1 MATYLI
7 TGGCGFIGSHIAEAL
22 CEQGETVRI
31 LDNLSS
37 GYRHNVAHLS
47 EGVTVIEGDVRDV
60 ETVSAATEGV
70 DYVFH
75 EAALVSVFDSVER
88 PRDNHDI
95 NLTGTLNVLEAAK
108 SAGAQRV
115 VLASSAAIYGNAPE
129 LPKEETMRPQPE
141 SPYGLA
147 KIGKEY
153 YARVF
158 STLYDLPV
166 ISLRY
171 FNVYGP
177 RQDPGSPYSGVIS
190 KFVEIITGGGTP
202 TIFGDGTQSR
212 DFVFVKDVVQANLK
226 AMHEE
231 ALKGGEVFNVATGDG
246 TSLLELLETVQR
258 IAEVKGDPTFEAERL
273 GDIKHSRADIGSARR
288 SLGYEPSYSVERGLR
303 ELIAWSMN
311 LS

>member
-37 GYRHNVAHLS
+37 GYRNNVAHLS
-47 EGVTVIEGDVRDV
+47 DDVTVIEGDVRDV
-60 ETVSAATEGV
+60 EAVSAAVDGV

-108 SAGAQRV
+108 SAGARRV

-158 STLYDLPV
+158 SMLYALPV

-177 RQDPGSPYSGVIS
+177 RQDPSSPYSGVIS

-231 ALKGGEVFNVATGDG
+231 GLKGGEVFNVATGDG

-258 IAEVKGDPTFEAERL
+258 IAEAKGDPAFEAERP
-273 GDIKHSRADIGSARR
+273 GDIKHSRASIDSARE
-288 SLGYEPSYSVERGLR
+288 SLGYEPSYSVEQGLR
-303 ELIAWSMN
+303 ELIAWSLN
-311 LS
+311 PS